1 VTTVPAATRQIAS
14 LPQRVVA
21 RVTAMPAQ
29 RRCLVQDGA
38 LGLIIAIVNVVSLL
52 PYRSQLHPLWEPLL
66 LVAAQGVLL
75 TCRRRHPILVVIA
88 IGFVRVYYDQAGFGY
103 APFPLGPAIAIY
115 TVFDQCVAVWLWLTA
130 IGCTVAVSVSLAA
143 PGHSEPYQAIYQGAI
158 LLTAAVIG
166 LLHRAARGNLAAAEN
181 RAARAEADLDRR
193 ARQEAAAE
201 RTRIARELHDV
212 VAHHVSLMAVQSEAA
227 LSLLPDKPAKAERS
241 VEVISETARAALTE
255 LRRLLGVLRS
265 PSESRLE
272 TAPQA
277 SLGSLHELLSH
288 VRNIGLK
295 VDHEVI
301 GTPVPLTPGVDLT
314 AYRIVQEALTNTIR
328 HSQAASARVTVRY
341 EAGYVTVRVTDSGHR
356 DRAAPASGPFGQGG
370 AGLGLA
376 GIAER
381 VASCGGNLT
390 LGPVP
395 GGFLVEARLPA

>member
-1 VTTVPAATRQIAS
+1 MPGATRRVTS
-14 LPQRVVA
+14 LPQRLLTRVA
-21 RVTAMPAQ
+21 ALPAS
-29 RRCLVQDGA
+29 RRYLVQDGA
-38 LGLIIAIVNVVSLL
+38 LGLILAIVNVVSLL
-52 PYRSQLHPLWEPLL
+52 AYRSFLHPLWSPLL

-88 IGFVRVYYDQAGFGY
+88 VGFVRVYYDQLGFGY

-115 TVFDQCVAVWLWLTA
+115 TVFDRCSAVWLWLTA
-130 IGCTVAVSVSLAA
+130 IGTAVGISVSMAA
-143 PGHSEPYQAIYQGAI
+143 PGHSEPYQPIYQGLI
-158 LLTAAVIG
+158 LFTAMMIG
-166 LLHRAARGNLAAAEN
+166 LLSRVTRASLAAAEN
-181 RAARAEADLDRR
+181 RAAKAEADLDRR

-227 LSLLPDKPAKAERS
+227 LSLLPDKPAKAEHS
-241 VEVISETARAALTE
+241 VQVISETARVALTE

-265 PSESRLE
+265 PSEARLE

-277 SLGSLHELLSH
+277 SLGTLHEILDQ
-288 VRNIGLK
+288 VRHAGLK
-295 VDHEVI
+295 VDYEVI
-301 GTPVPLTPGVDLT
+301 GVPVPLTPGVDLT

-328 HSQAASARVTVRY
+328 HSQAARAKVTVRY
-341 EAGYVTVRVTDSGHR
+341 DPGYVTVRVADSGQR
-356 DRAAPASGPFGQGG
+356 DGPAPKSGQYRQGLG

-390 LGPVP
+390 LGPVT
-395 GGFLVEARLPA
+395 GGFAVEARLPE